1 MSLLPKGL
9 RVWVT
14 VALLL
19 GPALGVVAGTT
30 PAAAGGAS
38 VRIPSGLRR
47 PERPGTPPPSIAP
60 GAATE
65 ADVKSALPPST
76 LKLVKSGEG
85 ETLISMGL
93 YGVDIDHLLTM
104 LSTAANVTIV
114 KSEQVTGSVTIIAP
128 EAVPLDVAFQILDS
142 VLEVR
147 GFAIVRSPTGIYK
160 IVPMADA
167 MKSSVPIYFGQRPE
181 DVEASDSLITQVIPL
196 TNLDATSVIGEIRLL
211 LSQNASVV
219 PTAANSIII
228 TDIAS
233 NIERVLQIIAD
244 GESQLSGGLQVF
256 RLQYRDVQEV
266 ASLVSDIVLGRG
278 AGRGGVRPAWEQR
291 VQARPTPA
299 RQLTPQSAAGVGGA
313 AEFCYPDV
321 RTNSLI
327 VLATPTHL
335 QQIDDLVQKLD
346 VPISLR
352 DSYFV
357 YPVQNLVASDLAQ
370 LIAPLVN
377 AQVTTA
383 TGAGR
388 ATGTAAA
395 RAATGRVTGTAAR
408 ATTRSTS
415 STVRRSSARQADPR
429 TPRPAAGS
437 GAALEVEPLAGVAG
451 SPIVVAQAP
460 EGAVQVA
467 PVPALP
473 TTEAPYVVMEPQGD
487 EVIAAAAVGDALI
500 AADDN
505 SNILLISASS
515 EKLELIQQLLEELD
529 VLPPQVNIRAIIAEV
544 SLDRETSLGFQW
556 SRLPQLGPYG
566 GQGVVGD
573 FVTSFGLSTEGALGL
588 FGQISAADFQG
599 VLTALTT
606 DSKARILSTPS
617 IFTSNNQP
625 ASINVSSSRPF
636 PTGQLASTAGTS
648 EGVAGVIST
657 TFRYDEVGIQ
667 LNVTPLVTQGDVVRM
682 EIQVFA
688 DEPGA
693 PVDIGGESYP
703 STNMRQ
709 ASAIVHVKNGYTVI
723 LGGLMRESISRR
735 VFRVP
740 LLGDL
745 PIIGPLFRKT
755 TSTRTKSELLVFLTP
770 QVVRSVGE
778 ALQLTD
784 EYKQHLSDI
793 PRMLQA
799 PPPGMAQE
807 SAGPSDQPE

>member
-1 MSLLPKGL
+1 
-9 RVWVT
+9 V
-14 VALLL
+14 
-19 GPALGVVAGTT
+19 
-30 PAAAGGAS
+30 
-38 VRIPSGLRR
+38 
-47 PERPGTPPPSIAP
+47 PGTPP
-60 GAATE
+60 GAAAAAAEEST
-65 ADVKSALPPST
+65 SPPSR
-76 LKLVKSGEG
+76 LELVKSGEG

-147 GFAIVRSPTGIYK
+147 GFTRVRAPTGIYK

-167 MKSSVPIYFGQRPE
+167 MKSSVPIYFGGRPE

-196 TNLDATSVIGEIRLL
+196 TNLDATTVIGEIRLL

-219 PTAANSIII
+219 PTGTNSIII

-244 GESQLSGGLQVF
+244 GEYQLSGGLQVF
-256 RLQYRDVQEV
+256 RLQYRDVLEV

-278 AGRGGVRPAWEQR
+278 AGRGGARPAWEQR

-299 RQLTPQSAAGVGGA
+299 RQPSAQAAAGVGGA

-335 QQIDDLVQKLD
+335 QQIDDLVQNLD

-352 DSYFV
+352 DSYFA

-388 ATGTAAA
+388 AAA
-395 RAATGRVTGTAAR
+395 RAATRAAAGRATGAAAR

-415 STVRRSSARQADPR
+415 SAVRRSSAGPADSR
-429 TPRPAAGS
+429 TPRPAASS
-437 GAALEVEPLAGVAG
+437 GAALQVEPLAGVAG
-451 SPIVVAQAP
+451 GMVAVAQAP

-473 TTEAPYVVMEPQGD
+473 PPEAPSLVMEPQGA
-487 EVIAAAAVGDALI
+487 EAIAAAAVGDALI

-505 SNILLISASS
+505 TNMLLISAAP
-515 EKLELIQQLLEELD
+515 EKLELIQQLLAELD
-529 VLPPQVNIRAIIAEV
+529 VLPPQVNIRAIIAEIAI
-544 SLDRETSLGFQW
+544 DRETSLGFQW

-566 GQGVVGD
+566 GQGVIGD
-573 FVTSFGLSTEGALGL
+573 FTTSFGLSTESTVGL
-588 FGQISAADFQG
+588 LGQISAADFQG
-599 VLTALTT
+599 VLNALTT
-606 DSKARILSTPS
+606 DNKARILSTPN

-625 ASINVSSSRPF
+625 ASINISSRRPF
-636 PTGQLASTAGTS
+636 PSGQVTSTAGTS
-648 EGVAGVIST
+648 TGVEGVIST
-657 TFRYDEVGIQ
+657 TIRYEDVGIQ
-667 LNVTPLVTQGDVVRM
+667 LNVTPLVTQGGVVRM
-682 EIQVFA
+682 DIEVSA
-688 DEPGA
+688 DEPGLG
-693 PVDIGGESYP
+693 VEIGDQTYP
-703 STNMRQ
+703 STNTRQ
-709 ASAIVHVKNGYTVI
+709 ASAIVNVRDGYTVV
-723 LGGLMRESISRR
+723 LGGLMRESISRQAQR
-735 VFRVP
+735 IP

-745 PIIGPLFRKT
+745 PIIGTFFRKT
-755 TSTRTKSELLVFLTP
+755 TSRREKAELLVFLTP
-770 QVVRSVGE
+770 HVVRTVGE
-778 ALQLTD
+778 MAALTD
-784 EYKQHLSDI
+784 EYKQQLSDV
-793 PRMLQA
+793 PHMLQTPSPSVA
-799 PPPGMAQE
+799 EESPGW
-807 SAGPSDQPE
+807 SIQPE